1 VLSNEL
7 GDGRVL
13 TSAPSLTNEAYCYS
27 LICAVAP
34 GAPRV
39 DAQKIGSAF
48 ATNPETDDCF
58 ADTKRSLARVSGID
72 YLPQRVREVLSMQ
85 RGESLYS
92 PTSGMRFFEY
102 FEVYRGSP
110 WLDLLLK
117 LDVVRQASIP
127 SRDNLSRQTH
137 TPLRCVTR
145 VRSVKV
151 LADTPTNN
159 RLPVHIDLE
168 VQGLGPWTRELSI
181 YMPTAEQMAERAKML
196 ADTPWLAGVFLRLIL
211 VEEREDLPHH
221 HAHRIFPEILR
232 DADKPDARLAQ
243 AAYMHLQR
251 EVIPGEPAEGM
262 NKDDIERR
270 IARGGQIEQTLQFRA
285 AVVRSA
291 HAGFDEFYSD
301 VPAAGGAI
309 SERLPPLVRDRQVG
323 FRLPPGRDAKVERG
337 TQGRFG
343 LFGFE
348 RDRHLM
354 SSSA

>member
-1 VLSNEL
+1 MCAGREHGMGANLAAGLFAIGPDVICTGELTEINAASWTLSLGHFLIGDVHRIIAFIDSFGRQAAENRYVLSNEL

-13 TSAPSLTNEAYCYS
+13 TVAPSLTNEADCYS
-27 LICAVAP
+27 LICPVAP

-48 ATNPETDDCF
+48 ATNPETNDWF
-58 ADTKRSLARVSGID
+58 ADTKRSLARVSGVD

-159 RLPVHIDLE
+159 RLPVHVDLE

-196 ADTPWLAGVFLRLIL
+196 ADMPWLAEAL
-211 VEEREDLPHH
+211 
-221 HAHRIFPEILR
+221 
-232 DADKPDARLAQ
+232 
-243 AAYMHLQR
+243 
-251 EVIPGEPAEGM
+251 
-262 NKDDIERR
+262 
-270 IARGGQIEQTLQFRA
+270 
-285 AVVRSA
+285 
-291 HAGFDEFYSD
+291 
-301 VPAAGGAI
+301 
-309 SERLPPLVRDRQVG
+309 SEKR
-323 FRLPPGRDAKVERG
+323 
-337 TQGRFG
+337 
-343 LFGFE
+343 
-348 RDRHLM
+348 
-354 SSSA
+354 